1 MLTVL
6 FLTPLFTDLPK
17 PILSAI
23 IIVAVS
29 TLVDL
34 KEFTHLWRVDKRD
47 FALLLCAFTCT
58 LFWGFVARVSF
69 FFISVWAIIMTR
81 VLFSILV
88 SAALAVVLL
97 VQRSSDPHSAVLV
110 QVR

>member
-58 LFWGFVARVSF
+58 LFWG
-69 FFISVWAIIMTR
+69 
-81 VLFSILV
+81 LFSILV

>member
-34 KEFTHLWRVDKRD
+34 KEFKHLWRVDKRD

-58 LFWGFVARVSF
+58 LFWG
-69 FFISVWAIIMTR
+69 
-81 VLFSILV
+81 
-88 SAALAVVLL
+88 LL
-97 VQRSSDPHSAVLV
+97 QG
-110 QVR
+110 